1 MKTAGGGRRSRPKAL
16 PRAAALGG
24 SAAGGCPG
32 RAGPARR
39 LRSGPPPASA
49 RPGQARHTPAA
60 GRSGR
65 PGARRRLHRRLHRR
79 RRRRFGGAGR
89 GGRGGACCC
98 CCCLQARSTWCHP
111 SQAASAA
118 AGHCGIARFWRGP
131 PAPKT
136 NKRGRMD
143 PFPGAKTRSPRERR
157 CQRVTSGGG
166 ACAIYGS
173 GRPSPRPSPPPPPPP
188 RSPTDCLTAPRAG
201 PSPASPASPAAAQ
214 RRRRPQPRAAAP
226 RAHPPPRKFL
236 LAQISLQSRQT
247 GSARLQPGPSTPPPD
262 ISHTSQSTGRP
273 VPRQETPRGGQADT
287 VEIAQARRYRRS
299 SLRAQS
305 APRGQTD
312 AQGPARAGPDLRW
325 KPRGPPR
332 RRPPLRA
339 PRSTRFARVALAPP
353 SPPPPRRAVTLK
365 RQRPQPLEPR
375 SGSGLQG
382 AGPRPRL
389 AADPRH
395 HRRQGQ
401 AVQPRG
407 ARAQARSGVPAGR
420 AVPGPP
426 RRAQAAAR
434 APSPPPAPTTHPREG
449 AGVSSRA
456 RRELPPRVSPVPG
469 PPRPRGA
476 GLVSGSQAGAGLRAI
491 QKLRPSA
498 ARPHVLRARG
508 SRSDRAGD
516 PASSPAPGPA
526 PQAEL
531 GKRTRKRRARLTL
544 GTGEREAPGHSGRV
558 RLLQADPKDREGLD
572 TPSEK
577 VQAPLVKA
585 AKFDKQRLLGG
596 GAAGPVRPAHL
607 GLTDPVTPG
616 ARRAVR
622 PPPGPNCRS
631 RVSAKSG
638 RARAP
643 GIRPGGEH
651 RARSPQGTARSQ
663 LPGPAGPRKP
673 AGPLSTASP
682 ESLAPSGPEDAE
694 RASALAELPLRN
706 TLGRRIRAGKDGSC
720 VPGVPRIRKGK
731 GAGVVEPRG
740 AGEQAGTPL
749 TPSSAP
755 TFVHA
760 LAAAQG
766 SVYTSLLLR
775 KSVEVGDSGQARS
788 VRSLNYLSCWDP
800 DKEAGK
806 AGSPARARPGGARLP
821 SLAWGQGAIYGRRA
835 LRAPPPPPSPRRNPR
850 RLPPPPALAPS
861 PLRDACHLSQLHR
874 APRASLPMKH

>member
-16 PRAAALGG
+16 RRAAALGG

-79 RRRRFGGAGR
+79 QRRFGGAGR
-89 GGRGGACCC
+89 GGRGGACC

-236 LAQISLQSRQT
+236 LAQINARGRGPPRDGPEREAGRRRQAAGRGLEGRAPGRGGGRGLEGWGRAPRPRRGAQFSPVCKPTDGCWGADVPSAGPHGALGLSAPAEATECVGLGHPRRRRALPDARSLSPWPRETPSPGLSLGAATDKEAPGSLGGLEARPGLSGDPGPGVRLRAPRDAAGARVLPSVPLSPGERAARDFPDLVSRNRRAAGREQRV
-247 GSARLQPGPSTPPPD
+247 GPAAGLLQPGLGVQAHCPLKGPALHTGLLRSGLGGLCPRPPPPPTPGVRLDGVGAVAERTWGPSAQAGDGGGKGLQAHPGCPERGCSACPRPPPPRGGPAPPLFLPGGLGAPSTPAGD
-262 ISHTSQSTGRP
+262 A
-273 VPRQETPRGGQADT
+273 EWGQADT
-287 VEIAQARRYRRS
+287 VEVAQARHYRRS

-305 APRGQTD
+305 PPRGQTD

-353 SPPPPRRAVTLK
+353 PPPPPPPPRRAVTLK
-365 RQRPQPLEPR
+365 RQCPQPLEPR

-395 HRRQGQ
+395 HRRLGQ

-407 ARAQARSGVPAGR
+407 ARAQARSGLPAGR

-426 RRAQAAAR
+426 R

-449 AGVSSRA
+449 AGGSKRA
-456 RRELPPRVSPVPG
+456 RRELPPRVSPAPR
-469 PPRPRGA
+469 PPRPSGA
-476 GLVSGSQAGAGLRAI
+476 G
-491 QKLRPSA
+491 P
-498 ARPHVLRARG
+498 
-508 SRSDRAGD
+508 
-516 PASSPAPGPA
+516 
-526 PQAEL
+526 
-531 GKRTRKRRARLTL
+531 
-544 GTGEREAPGHSGRV
+544 GERE
-558 RLLQADPKDREGLD
+558 
-572 TPSEK
+572 PSRN
-577 VQAPLVKA
+577 
-585 AKFDKQRLLGG
+585 F
-596 GAAGPVRPAHL
+596 
-607 GLTDPVTPG
+607 
-616 ARRAVR
+616 
-622 PPPGPNCRS
+622 
-631 RVSAKSG
+631 
-638 RARAP
+638 
-643 GIRPGGEH
+643 
-651 RARSPQGTARSQ
+651 SQ
-663 LPGPAGPRKP
+663 VG
-673 AGPLSTASP
+673 
-682 ESLAPSGPEDAE
+682 
-694 RASALAELPLRN
+694 
-706 TLGRRIRAGKDGSC
+706 
-720 VPGVPRIRKGK
+720 VPGCM
-731 GAGVVEPRG
+731 AG
-740 AGEQAGTPL
+740 L
-749 TPSSAP
+749 
-755 TFVHA
+755 
-760 LAAAQG
+760 
-766 SVYTSLLLR
+766 
-775 KSVEVGDSGQARS
+775 
-788 VRSLNYLSCWDP
+788 
-800 DKEAGK
+800 
-806 AGSPARARPGGARLP
+806 
-821 SLAWGQGAIYGRRA
+821 
-835 LRAPPPPPSPRRNPR
+835 
-850 RLPPPPALAPS
+850 
-861 PLRDACHLSQLHR
+861 
-874 APRASLPMKH
+874 